1 MSKPI
6 WLACAAALS
15 LTAASASAMPPARH
29 AELKIDPDRLNA
41 YVRELSDDRY
51 EGRAPATPGEDLAIA
66 WIAAQFQRL
75 GLEPA
80 GPNGS
85 WFQDVPL
92 MKFIRKGP
100 AASRFHV
107 GGADWAPAPGDDIL
121 VNSIRPVAH
130 AQIDGAPLVFVGY
143 GVNAPERGWDDFK
156 GVDLRGKI
164 MVVLVNDPDFEA
176 PEGHPTHD
184 RFDGQAMTY
193 YGRWT
198 YKFEEAARQGA
209 AGVLIVHETPGA
221 GYGWATLQ
229 NSDNT
234 PKLDIVRDDPAEHSS
249 LVQGWIQRPVAEE
262 LFRRAGLDFAALKEA
277 AKRSDFHPVTI
288 PGATFSTSF
297 DVDAQPVMTHNVVA
311 KITGRR
317 HPRDTVLFSGHWD
330 HLGRAKPDAT
340 GDDIYNGAIDNAT
353 GVAAVLELARLFREG
368 PRPDRTVMFASWTA
382 EEAGLLGA
390 EYYAAHPLRPLETTV
405 GNLNFDALLPGPVD
419 PNIVIIGFGKS
430 NMQDWLQRAAAAK
443 GRTLIPD
450 PAPQAGAF
458 YRSDHFPLARRG
470 VPVLFPSAGFT
481 GASEASKDYVKNRY
495 HQPADEWDPA
505 WRFDGAAADLQLVYQ
520 VGMQLADS
528 RDWPGWNAGS
538 EFAAER
544 AKSARRRR

>member
-1 MSKPI
+1 MFKPARI
-6 WLACAAALS
+6 AAIAAIS
-15 LTAASASAMPPARH
+15 LTAACAALTPQPRPDPR
-29 AELKIDPDRLNA
+29 IDPARLNA
-41 YVRELSDDRY
+41 YVQELASDAY
-51 EGRAPATPGEDLAIA
+51 EGRAPATPGEARAVA
-66 WIAAQFQRL
+66 WIAAQFQAL

-85 WFQDVPL
+85 WYQDVPL
-92 MKFIRKGP
+92 IKFIRKGP

-107 GGADWAPAPGDDIL
+107 GGADWIPTPGDDIL
-121 VNSIRPVAH
+121 VNSIRPDARQAVR
-130 AQIDGAPLVFVGY
+130 DAPLVFVGY

-176 PEGHPTHD
+176 PQGHPTAG

-234 PKLDIVRDDPAEHSS
+234 PKLDIVRENPAEHSAP
-249 LVQGWIQRPVAEE
+249 VQGWIQRPVAED

-277 AKRSDFHPVTI
+277 AKRPDFQPVALT
-288 PGATFSTSF
+288 GASFSTSF
-297 DVDAQPVMTHNVVA
+297 EVDAQRVMTRNVVA
-311 KITGRR
+311 KITGSRR
-317 HPRDTVLFSGHWD
+317 PDETLIVSGHWD
-330 HLGRAKPDAT
+330 HLGRAKPDAA

-353 GVAAVLELARLFREG
+353 GVAAMLELARAFREG
-368 PRPDRTVMFASWTA
+368 PRPERTVMFASWTA

-419 PNIVIIGFGKS
+419 PNIVIIGYGKGD
-430 NMQDWLQRAAAAK
+430 MQDWLQRAAAAQ
-443 GRTLIPD
+443 GRALIPD

-481 GASEASKDYVKNRY
+481 GASEASRDYVKNRY
-495 HQPADEWDPA
+495 HQPADEWSAD
-505 WRFDGAAADLQLVYQ
+505 WNFDGAAADLQLAFQ
-520 VGMQLADS
+520 VGRELANS
-528 RDWPGWNAGS
+528 RAWPAWAAGS

-544 AKSARRRR
+544 AKSDRLRR